1 MIPEYPAIS
10 PSKAPEVLKNEGNYK
25 GDAADIW
32 SCGVMLYVML
42 FGRYPFDAPPPP
54 GGNGQDM
61 RSRQLTPLILAGKW
75 AAPPDI
81 PISPQ
86 CHDLL
91 KQLLVPDPERR
102 LKMDQVGNGE
112 R

>member
-1 MIPEYPAIS
+1 
-10 PSKAPEVLKNEGNYK
+10 
-25 GDAADIW
+25 
-32 SCGVMLYVML
+32 MLYVML
-42 FGRYPFDAPPPP
+42 FGRYPFDAPPLPAAHAGGG

-61 RSRQLTPLILAGKW
+61 RTRQVTPLILAAKW

-91 KQLLVPDPERR
+91 SHLLVPDPDKR
-102 LKMDQVGNGE
+102 LKMDQVGIN
-112 R
+112 